1 MRRAAKVDDNHKDI
15 VEAFR
20 KMGAAVLDIH
30 TIPNCCDVA
39 ITYRGVSV
47 MVEIKDSAKPPSARK
62 LTEGE
67 VKFRDYW
74 VAHGGKWALVESVED
89 AQGLIKS
96 IAEKTV

>member
-47 MVEIKDSAKPPSARK
+47 MVEVKDGEKVPSARK
-62 LTEGE
+62 LTAGE
-67 VKFRDYW
+67 LDFKNYW
-74 VAHGGKWALVESVED
+74 VAHGGKWALVESIED

-96 IAEKTV
+96 ISDHT